1 MRIAEFDRAA
11 VLEKAMQ
18 AFRSKGYAGTTMQ
31 ELVAATGLH
40 PGSLYGAFGNKRG
53 LLLAAVDHYVCQK
66 RTRRREV
73 MAEPSPLAGIEAYLR
88 LVVEDTLSG
97 ACLVARMLMEMS
109 AQDEELAGRLQQIY
123 QELEQDLHQALKAA
137 AEQGGLVQGQSLESL
152 TGYLLVAIQGLIT
165 FGQCRSDHA
174 LLLEVVACV
183 MRSLR
188 NA

>member
-73 MAEPSPLAGIEAYLR
+73 MAERSPLAGIEAYLR

-123 QELEQDLHQALKAA
+123 QELEQDLHQALKVA
-137 AEQGGLVQGQSLESL
+137 AEQGELVQGQSLESL